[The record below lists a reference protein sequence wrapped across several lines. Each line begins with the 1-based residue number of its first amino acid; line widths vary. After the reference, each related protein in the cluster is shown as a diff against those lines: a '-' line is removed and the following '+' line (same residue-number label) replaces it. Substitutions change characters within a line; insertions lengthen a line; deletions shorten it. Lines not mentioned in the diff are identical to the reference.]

1 MSSLKHKVL
10 KDFQFVTVDKKIVV
24 LKAKT
29 VLENY
34 KYKTKNDSISLEKD
48 VVDNNP
54 EFFAPIDWKEE
65 LNTYI
70 KQNKIPSP
78 AILTKKLVPFIEEM
92 FILNQEPTD
101 PTIVHSVNFDN
112 SDLHLREIEL
122 EAKIKKNELRESKL
136 KEELEAVHVK
146 ESFLVEREKE
156 VSIEQSKIDRYKE
169 YWDKKA
175 VELQNHHNILKELQ
189 KSLEEKEQNL
199 LEKEQNFQN
208 YLSIDEVRS
217 RIQNSLDTYGS
228 TIYPCCT
235 SLHGHISKI
244 F

>member
-1 MSSLKHKVL
+1 MSLKHKVL

-92 FILNQEPTD
+92 FILNQEPSE
-101 PTIVHSVNFDN
+101 PTIVHSVNID

-146 ESFLVEREKE
+146 EAFLVEREKE

-169 YWDKKA
+169 YWDEKA
-175 VELQNHHNILKELQ
+175 SELQNHHNILKELQ

-199 LEKEQNFQN
+199 LEKEQNLQN
-208 YLSIDEVRS
+208 YLSIDDIKNKIEEQ
-217 RIQNSLDTYGS
+217 RISYQSGGFSID
-228 TIYPCCT
+228 
-235 SLHGHISKI
+235 GHLKFMREIGI
-244 F
+244 HL